1 MVGDSKGNDPVW
13 TKLSQLET
21 TIQDLERRVG
31 RMEAAMY
38 GNGNSKGVLSRL
50 AVIETKIEEL
60 KSNVKWSVILAAGTF
75 LGIIVTIIS
84 ILIRGAP

>member
-1 MVGDSKGNDPVW
+1 MGDRGNNPDAIWSKL
-13 TKLSQLET
+13 TQLET

-31 RMEAAMY
+31 RMEQAMY

-50 AVIETKIEEL
+50 AVIETKLGEL
-60 KSNVKWSVILAAGTF
+60 SQKVNWSVILAAGTF